1 MDSATQIAL
10 AASLVWFVVRW
21 RYAQVER
28 NRRSWHDIISTL
40 EGTDWNWKDVRS
52 LRQMF
57 SKAPFLVQLADYAT
71 EHRGNPDASFLEEL
85 RRDAFTI
92 RLFALGT
99 LALRCL
105 HQWKPTSSSR

>member
-28 NRRSWHDIISTL
+28 NRRSWHDIVSTL
-40 EGTDWNWKDVRS
+40 QATDWDWKDVRS

-57 SKAPFLVQLADYAT
+57 SKAPSLVLLADYAT
-71 EHRGNPDASFLEEL
+71 EHSRNPDASFLQEL
-85 RRDAFTI
+85 RRDAFII
-92 RLFALGT
+92 RLFALSA
-99 LALRCL
+99 LAKHLLGRTN
-105 HQWKPTSSSR
+105 PTT